1 MRTLLVLLLLSAP
14 AAADVAISDNKQT
27 VTVDCAKDP
36 NVAVSGNE
44 AVVTL
49 TGTCE
54 RLLLSGNNAK
64 VTGSVKAV
72 YVSGN
77 ENTATLDAVDEIA
90 TPGNKN
96 AVTYKKTIDAK
107 RKKAK
112 ISNSGNKNVVA
123 KRK

>member
-1 MRTLLVLLLLSAP
+1 MRTILTLLLLAAP
-14 AAADVAISDNKQT
+14 AAADIVIGDNNQS

-49 TGTCE
+49 TGTCDK
-54 RLLLSGNNAK
+54 LNLSGNKAK
-64 VTGSVKAV
+64 VTGSVKMV

-77 ENTATLDAVDEIA
+77 ENTATLDAVDAIA

-96 AVTYKKTIDAK
+96 AVTYKTTINAK
-107 RKKAK
+107 LKKAK